1 MGNFIAILILVACP
15 VGSSVCIQQ
24 PVRVVSYD
32 SSTECRENRDM
43 EVRKASRPGYEI
55 LGECNAFNGALL
67 AGKAHL
73 NVTRDIATLNI
84 GSVKADPYEALAGFS
99 R

>member
-1 MGNFIAILILVACP
+1 MGNFVAILILVACP
-15 VGSSVCIQQ
+15 SGSTACMKD

-32 SSTECRENRDM
+32 SSVACQAAREM
-43 EVRKASRPGYEI
+43 EVRKASRPGFEI
-55 LGECNAFNGALL
+55 LGECNSFHRSFL

-73 NVTRDIATLNI
+73 NITRTISTVAAGAIKNDQT
-84 GSVKADPYEALAGFS
+84 EALAGFT

>member
-15 VGSSVCIQQ
+15 VGRSVCIQQ
-24 PVRVVSYD
+24 PVRIVSYD
-32 SSTECRENRDM
+32 SSMECRENRDM
-43 EVRKASRPGYEI
+43 EVRKASRPGFEI
-55 LGECNAFNGALL
+55 LGDCNTFSGALL

-73 NVTRDIATLNI
+73 NVTRDIATLDV
-84 GSVKADPYEALAGFS
+84 GTVKSDPSEALAGFS